1 MNLLYNTGIRAYA
14 LGARVFALR
23 NAKANRMVK
32 GQKQTMERLRQ
43 ALQPGKK
50 YVWVHAASLG
60 EFEQGRPFIERL
72 RREKPEYGVVLTF
85 FSPSGYE
92 VRRNYAGADVVCYLP
107 FDTPRRAKKFI
118 ETVNP
123 AMAVFVKYE
132 FWGNY
137 LKELKRRNIPTYII
151 SAIFRPTQPFFKW
164 WGGMFR
170 QMLACY
176 RTIFVQDSRS
186 AQLLSSIGVRNNV
199 IVAGDTRFDRV
210 TDILNTTVE
219 MPAVEKFTAGAPLTI
234 VFGSS
239 WPQDEELYAPWLK
252 AHPEVKA
259 IIAPH
264 EFDEGR
270 LEALRHT
277 GAGKGVMLSELAADA
292 DACKDAQ
299 VLVVNCF
306 GKLSSLYRYGQ
317 VAYVGGG
324 FGEGIHNVNEAAVYA
339 MPVLFGPKHKK
350 FKEATDLIACGG
362 GFTFTNRAE
371 LEALLDM
378 MLEDGGK
385 RMSAGAKAGEYIER
399 NLGATDKAFK
409 EIFGTSSKF

>member
-270 LEALRHT
+270 LKALRHT
-277 GAGKGVMLSELAADA
+277 GAGKGVMLSELDDDA

-409 EIFGTSSKF
+409 EIFGTGSKS